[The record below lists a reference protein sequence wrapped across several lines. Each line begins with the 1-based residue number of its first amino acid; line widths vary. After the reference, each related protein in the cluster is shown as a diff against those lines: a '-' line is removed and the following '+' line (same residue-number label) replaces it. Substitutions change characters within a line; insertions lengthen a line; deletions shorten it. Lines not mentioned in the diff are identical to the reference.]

1 MNPSFPTTQPPTQLH
16 GVTVQYNNN
25 STSSLSSLPHFQ
37 TSNLFACPQQSLH
50 TQNSSNQTI
59 AVTYSSL
66 RNGDI
71 SSLSTPQQSHTLM
84 TPMDQPHNK
93 PLSRQ
98 YPNCHATAT
107 TTSLKRRLSLL
118 DPASL
123 ASLQHQ
129 LAALTRDISS
139 YRNVEPLPMA
149 HHCIHSSI
157 SSDQVNMSPIAQQE
171 RKKRKKKVPPAI
183 VKQGYLM
190 FHHYETNPHN
200 LQNTRLL
207 MREPVICI
215 LNTKKIQLFSLN
227 CYQNQLEQQQQLLLS
242 LTEIS
247 NSSTNN
253 KIPICDKYS
262 ANLVG
267 TIYLDDRICKGKVV
281 VKWISPTCFSV
292 YIEKNHAQETSLSHD
307 CTEKTIT
314 NHVNTITNINRDS
327 CKSTFNDRLKNS
339 TTKEEFDMSM
349 LPMDISASCTE
360 VNDCDMHEKDRED
373 RLVFEA
379 SNDAEAFQW
388 MTQIKQVVATLHNA
402 NVYIISELLLKMF
415 EYLDEKT
422 LLCGVSLT
430 SRKFFDLAQH
440 DSLWLNLYKHHY
452 QKMTYDINYYRYMLR
467 NVLMTSSPSIASP
480 NNDSSTPQKPEVRDE
495 PDAVYGD
502 QVNWKYIFKK
512 RMIYEKKHLPSPTD
526 TTSSSQ
532 QSSSSNTSTT
542 TATPNS
548 QNPSTTSATTTP
560 SSTNNTNGSTTESST
575 QSQAPP
581 PPSQPSSSSTN
592 SGTNTENTDTTMS
605 TVEHKSLPKEDAE
618 RLLKEEE
625 ERKRKDEEEKKKNLS
640 SQYLKKGNA
649 LFNEADKSS
658 NPFVKRML
666 WMFCV
671 DNYETCLMHNE
682 KNWTAARNWCVAL
695 IRLEKLAHN
704 LKTNDA
710 QLYLVFLLNQCID
723 KFERC
728 VKYAPKNDEV
738 ITLWAGTYSDL
749 AIKVSD
755 IELSDHLFRLS
766 HEKFEEA
773 LKIKSHIGTYND
785 YGISYCDWAEKR
797 IRLLKKRVKMSPSIL
812 KTDANTSLL
821 DSDPKS
827 PTKTLNSG
835 NPFSSAPLPLSS
847 HFPNT
852 QFARYSTFTTP
863 TEITLE
869 EFERERRI
877 IERYLDESSRLY
889 DMCLNIK
896 PDYYHA
902 LNNKGFNEK
911 LKIDLLKVR
920 KHSLK
925 LTDEQVL
932 ETDIERKRLIDIA
945 CNLFQ
950 RCIEIKDYVIARNNY
965 GNVLLQESKEE
976 SGAERFRLLEQCI
989 AQYEQAM
996 ILEPNNDGC
1005 ICRCSIAYLMKAEI
1019 ILSEMKTGE
1028 CKVRSTFGTTEQQNA
1043 YLEHL
1048 YERAKVGFKCIKNV
1062 SLSHY
1067 NLACLNAIFNKKEEC
1082 KKELFSCID
1091 ILSEQ
1096 KLREDKDFDNCRNE
1110 LWFHELMET
1119 VSKRQSVSIGP
1130 TNQNLDL

>member
-1 MNPSFPTTQPPTQLH
+1 MN
-16 GVTVQYNNN
+16 
-25 STSSLSSLPHFQ
+25 SL
-37 TSNLFACPQQSLH
+37 PQQSTQLDGELTGPVEVAQYNTTSFPPPPPQQGLH
-50 TQNSSNQTI
+50 AQSHFHSSTQNT
-59 AVTYSSL
+59 AVTCSSI
-66 RNGDI
+66 NDIDDI
-71 SSLSTPQQSHTLM
+71 SAFLSIPQQPHTLSQI
-84 TPMDQPHNK
+84 DQQPPFH
-93 PLSRQ
+93 
-98 YPNCHATAT
+98 HV
-107 TTSLKRRLSLL
+107 TSLKRRLSLL
-118 DPASL
+118 DPTSL
-123 ASLQHQ
+123 ASLQQQ
-129 LAALTRDISS
+129 LAALSRDISS
-139 YRNVEPLPMA
+139 SYRQCEAISIQSPTSHN
-149 HHCIHSSI
+149 CIHSI
-157 SSDQVNMSPIAQQE
+157 TSDMVNMSPITQQE
-171 RKKRKKKVPPAI
+171 RKKRKKKVPHAI

-292 YIEKNHAQETSLSHD
+292 YIEKNQTQESSLSND

-314 NHVNTITNINRDS
+314 NHVNTITNLNRDS

-339 TTKEEFDMSM
+339 TTRDEFDISM
-349 LPMDISASCTE
+349 LPVDMSAPCMTTSMTTDND
-360 VNDCDMHEKDRED
+360 NDCIMHERNTED

-379 SNDAEAFQW
+379 PNDAEALQW
-388 MTQIKQVVATLHNA
+388 MSQIKQVAATLHNE
-402 NVYIISELLLKMF
+402 NVYIISELLLKIF

-430 SRKFFDLAQH
+430 SRKFFDVSQH
-440 DSLWLNLYKHHY
+440 DSLWFNLYKHHY
-452 QKMTYDINYYRYMLR
+452 EKMSYDINYYRHMLR
-467 NVLMTSSPSIASP
+467 NILMTSSQPIASP
-480 NNDSSTPQKPEVRDE
+480 TPNNDTSTPHSQKPEIRDD
-495 PDAVYGD
+495 PDALYGD
-502 QVNWKYIFKK
+502 QVTWKYIFKK
-512 RMIYEKKHLPSPTD
+512 RMTYEKKHLPSLTD
-526 TTSSSQ
+526 
-532 QSSSSNTSTT
+532 
-542 TATPNS
+542 
-548 QNPSTTSATTTP
+548 
-560 SSTNNTNGSTTESST
+560 SSTS
-575 QSQAPP
+575 
-581 PPSQPSSSSTN
+581 SQPSSSSASTTTTTASNTN
-592 SGTNTENTDTTMS
+592 SQTPSTTGTPPSSALNNNTNSSTSESSSQQQQVPSPPSQPQSTTNEQQNSAETNTENSATEQKPLT
-605 TVEHKSLPKEDAE
+605 KENAE

-625 ERKRKDEEEKKKNLS
+625 ERKRKDEEEKKKTLS

-649 LFNEADKSS
+649 LFNAADKSS

-773 LKIKSHIGTYND
+773 VKIKSHIGTYND

-797 IRLLKKRVKMSPSIL
+797 IRFLKKRVKMSTSIL
-812 KTDANTSLL
+812 KTGANTYLL

-827 PTKTLNSG
+827 PSKTLNSG

-847 HFPNT
+847 YFPNT
-852 QFARYSTFTTP
+852 QFSKYSTFTAP

-869 EFERERRI
+869 EFEKERRI
-877 IERYLDESSRLY
+877 IEGYLDESSRLY

-925 LTDEQVL
+925 LTDEQIR

-950 RCIEIKDYVIARNNY
+950 RCIEIKDFVIARNNF

-976 SGAERFRLLEQCI
+976 SGAERFRLLKQCI
-989 AQYEQAM
+989 SQYEQAM

-1019 ILSEMKTGE
+1019 ILAEIKSGE
-1028 CKVRSTFGTTEQQNA
+1028 CQVRSSFGTLEQQHA

-1082 KKELFSCID
+1082 KKELFSCVD

-1096 KLREDKDFDNCRNE
+1096 KLREDKDFDNCRKE
-1110 LWFHELMET
+1110 PWFHELMET
-1119 VSKRQSVSIGP
+1119 VSKRQSVPIGP